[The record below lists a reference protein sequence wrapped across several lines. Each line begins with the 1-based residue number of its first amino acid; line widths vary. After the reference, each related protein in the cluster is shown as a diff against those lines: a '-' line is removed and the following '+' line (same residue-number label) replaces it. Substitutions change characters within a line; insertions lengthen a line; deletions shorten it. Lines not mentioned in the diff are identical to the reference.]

1 MTKATT
7 GPLVRILT
15 ALILALS
22 LVGATAFSVAA
33 APGTASE
40 AQPVSFQD
48 DASDDDATDDDDG
61 LLELLVED
69 EDGNPRDGA
78 VFEILELDDDG
89 TDATPVTDGD
99 DGTDDDATD
108 DGTDDGTD
116 DATDD
121 GTDDGDDATRITS
134 SASSGSTASESPVRY
149 FARAP
154 GPEPVE
160 DDGSRLVYE
169 LDAGTYLVTMTVAPD
184 GCDLADPLTTD
195 VNDNETT
202 TETVVVSCAS
212 FAGDG
217 TGDDDGADDG
227 DGADDDGVG
236 ASGDDDGDGAVSSLP
251 STGQGGNGGASSSAI
266 LLLFGAISL
275 VALTAAYAWRQQRT
289 S

>member
-1 MTKATT
+1 M
-7 GPLVRILT
+7 
-15 ALILALS
+15 S

-48 DASDDDATDDDDG
+48 DASDDDDG

-78 VFEILELDDDG
+78 VFEILELDDD
-89 TDATPVTDGD
+89 DGLDD
-99 DGTDDDATD
+99 DGLDDD
-108 DGTDDGTD
+108 
-116 DATDD
+116 
-121 GTDDGDDATRITS
+121 
-134 SASSGSTASESPVRY
+134 
-149 FARAP
+149 
-154 GPEPVE
+154 
-160 DDGSRLVYE
+160 
-169 LDAGTYLVTMTVAPD
+169 
-184 GCDLADPLTTD
+184 
-195 VNDNETT
+195 DN
-202 TETVVVSCAS
+202 
-212 FAGDG
+212 
-217 TGDDDGADDG
+217 GADDG
-227 DGADDDGVG
+227 DDADDDGVG